1 MFIHPSIRLEIVHQR
16 QRELL
21 ARGERHER
29 MSAQARELAQRQSG
43 SDEVLL
49 LWYPESE
56 RVELSVRDVAT
67 GVGVHVDVAPGN
79 AMDAFYHPFAYLAGR
94 ERSAP
99 VGRPVATSVDE

>member
-1 MFIHPSIRLEIVHQR
+1 MLVHPSIRLENVHQ
-16 QRELL
+16 L
-21 ARGERHER
+21 
-29 MSAQARELAQRQSG
+29 SAQARELAQRQSG

-79 AMDAFYHPFAYLAGR
+79 AIDAFYHPFAYLAGH
-94 ERSAP
+94 ERSPRVA
-99 VGRPVATSVDE
+99 RPVATSVDE

>member
-1 MFIHPSIRLEIVHQR
+1 MFIHPSIRLEIVRQR

-79 AMDAFYHPFAYLAGR
+79 AIDAFYHPFAYLAGH
-94 ERSAP
+94 ERSPRVA
-99 VGRPVATSVDE
+99 RPVATSVDE

>member
-21 ARGERHER
+21 ARGERHQR

-49 LWYPESE
+49 SGT
-56 RVELSVRDVAT
+56 RKVR
-67 GVGVHVDVAPGN
+67 GSSC
-79 AMDAFYHPFAYLAGR
+79 PFATWQPASAFTLTSRRATRSTPSTILSRTWPGTRDLLA
-94 ERSAP
+94 
-99 VGRPVATSVDE
+99 

>member
-1 MFIHPSIRLEIVHQR
+1 MLVHPSIRLEIVR
-16 QRELL
+16 RLS
-21 ARGERHER
+21 AR
-29 MSAQARELAQRQSG
+29 ARELAQRQSG
-43 SDEVLL
+43 NDEVLL

-94 ERSAP
+94 ERSSRVVRA
-99 VGRPVATSVDE
+99 VAASVDE